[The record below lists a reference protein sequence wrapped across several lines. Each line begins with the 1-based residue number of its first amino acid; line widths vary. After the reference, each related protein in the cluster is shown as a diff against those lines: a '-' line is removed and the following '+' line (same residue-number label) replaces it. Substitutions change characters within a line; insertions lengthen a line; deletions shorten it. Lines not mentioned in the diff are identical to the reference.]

1 MLASRGILPPRDQ
14 TQVSCVSCIASRF
27 FTSESLGKPT
37 YVYVCAFVIFQYISK
52 CSPEK
57 QTNSMCIYMHT
68 HSMLTC
74 TLIHTCTYTHVHPCS
89 HIELHVFIIIPP
101 TDRHSCIESHIL
113 IYTVI
118 LSYTHGTHLH
128 IIHMYNHIHNHSSHT
143 DISKHTKHIQVVAY
157 TCSKCE

>member
-1 MLASRGILPPRDQ
+1 M
-14 TQVSCVSCIASRF
+14 F
-27 FTSESLGKPT
+27 PT
-37 YVYVCAFVIFQYISK
+37 LSK
-52 CSPEK
+52 SSYTCLHEA
-57 QTNSMCIYMHT
+57 MCIYMHT
-68 HSMLTC
+68 HSTLTC

-157 TCSKCE
+157 TCSKCEWPPVVLPTEHMYVYTYAWAPFEISQCIYFHNMM